1 VAILSK
7 TIMKENHILSEWQS
21 LGEEIHGLIE
31 KHKTMAAT
39 GKPEHYEAVVRIEGF
54 LEALRGLAQAW
65 EAIEKQL
72 PLTEPD
78 EDETAA
84 SAAGALSQVQF
95 CKPLAQALLSL
106 GGSAKPARAIER
118 VGIILADRLI
128 DVDRATLRTGR
139 VRWDVNTRFARW
151 MLIQRGL
158 MSGGKHGIWELTDA
172 GRRYAESDLEHLPN
186 QVPAENPDQLS
197 LF

>member
-1 VAILSK
+1 
-7 TIMKENHILSEWQS
+7 MNENHILSEWQS

-31 KHKTMAAT
+31 KHRTMAAS
-39 GKPEHYEAVVRIEGF
+39 GKSEHSEAVARIEGF

-65 EAIEKQL
+65 EALEKQL
-72 PLTEPD
+72 PATEPD
-78 EDETAA
+78 EDEAEA

-95 CKPLAQALLSL
+95 CKPLAEALLSL
-106 GGSAKPARAIER
+106 GGSAKPAVAIER
-118 VGIILADRLI
+118 VGVRLTGRLK
-128 DVDRATLRTGR
+128 DVDRAILRTGR

-172 GRRYAESDLEHLPN
+172 GRRYAQSDLEHLPN
-186 QVPAENPDQLS
+186 PVPVDNPDQLS